1 MTGRD
6 VPDAYR
12 QAKIKAED
20 RPLLVYE
27 LNGYWF
33 ISLCLDG
40 AVGMGMTPDAAS
52 AYVDDTISYNNYSP
66 SSANSWASA
75 VQRPSVAP

>member
-52 AYVDDTISYNNYSP
+52 AYVDDTIS
-66 SSANSWASA
+66 
-75 VQRPSVAP
+75 VTRQRSTWHLTQEVRDVFRL